1 MEKSEIKDYLIL
13 LNYIKS
19 NNYAIRLKEK
29 NKIQNEKIKVYANK
43 CNELIKKQND
53 DYKKVLKSKNEK
65 ICELEKEI
73 EKIKNRIS

>member
-29 NKIQNEKIKVYANK
+29 NKIQNEKI
-43 CNELIKKQND
+43 
-53 DYKKVLKSKNEK
+53 
-65 ICELEKEI
+65 CELEKEI